1 LGNSDARGIVP
12 ARANV
17 VGSAKLPRLEAPVT
31 QTAKRIWAEPVLIVF
46 GTVDQITLGRNKNF
60 GSGDAFTFQNQ
71 TTRLSS

>member
-1 LGNSDARGIVP
+1 
-12 ARANV
+12 
-17 VGSAKLPRLEAPVT
+17 VT